1 MISEIEMKS
10 NYSLRLDP
18 EGAEGKGRTEEHME
32 GAERKGR
39 AEEHMEEA
47 EGKGRAEGRMT
58 TDSLH

>member
-1 MISEIEMKS
+1 MKS

>member
-10 NYSLRLDP
+10 NYSLRQDP
-18 EGAEGKGRTEEHME
+18 EGAEGKGRAEEHME
-32 GAERKGR
+32 G
-39 AEEHMEEA
+39 A